1 MSAVMSDAES
11 KFFSSRGTEVDPS
24 LTAIPAEPPAGE
36 PAEPAPKPAE
46 VPRAAETPK
55 AAETPTEPPAKPAEP
70 AKAAEA
76 PKPAE
81 AAKPVEKPAEP
92 AKTPEGFVPQQALH
106 TERQKRQQLE
116 EQNRQ
121 LQAQIQQ
128 VQQWIQ
134 AQQQPQEQPP
144 NPAEDPYGA
153 LQYELQQ
160 GRKQLEQINQWR
172 EQQEQAQRQ
181 QRAMADLT
189 QRLTGSE
196 QVFRATHPDYDAA
209 AAYSLQQYDRL
220 LAASIP
226 DPIQRQQQVRIEAAN
241 ALMRAVQS
249 GQDPA
254 EFVYTFAQNMGY
266 TPPQPAAAIP
276 PAAPAALPAAATA
289 PSPAAVADVA
299 QTLERGMKQQAKSG
313 GGAGAGGEMTAEQL
327 AAINDPTAFN
337 EAWKKAFRK

>member
-11 KFFSSRGTEVDPS
+11 KFFSSRGTEVDAS
-24 LTAIPAEPPAGE
+24 LTAADPVPASPAESAPAPPAEKVPE
-36 PAEPAPKPAE
+36 PTASE
-46 VPRAAETPK
+46 PK
-55 AAETPTEPPAKPAEP
+55 AAEAPKDAPKAGEP

-81 AAKPVEKPAEP
+81 ATPPAKAEP
-92 AKTPEGFVPQQALH
+92 AKTPDGFVPQQALH

-134 AQQQPQEQPP
+134 AQQQAPEQPP

-153 LQYELQQ
+153 LQYELAQQ
-160 GRKQLEQINQWR
+160 RKQLEQANQWR
-172 EQQEQAQRQ
+172 EQQEQSQRQ
-181 QRAMADLT
+181 QRAMADLN
-189 QRLTGSE
+189 QRLMSSE
-196 QVFRATHPDYDAA
+196 HIFRATHPDYDAA
-209 AAYSLQQYDRL
+209 ADHALQQYDRL
-220 LAASIP
+220 LSASVP

-241 ALMRAVQS
+241 ALARAIQN

-254 EFVYTFAQNMGY
+254 EFIYTLARNMGY
-266 TPPQPAAAIP
+266 TPAAPAAVTPPAAVAPATVP
-276 PAAPAALPAAATA
+276 PAAP
-289 PSPAAVADVA
+289 PSTVSDVA
-299 QTLERGMKQQAKSG
+299 QTLERGLKQQAKSG
-313 GGAGAGGEMTAEQL
+313 GGASPGGEMTAEQL
-327 AAINDPTAFN
+327 AAINDPAAFN

>member
-11 KFFSSRGTEVDPS
+11 KFFSSRGTEVDAS
-24 LTAIPAEPPAGE
+24 LTAP
-36 PAEPAPKPAE
+36 EPAPAPPVDSAPAPTAE
-46 VPRAAETPK
+46 KVSQPTAAEPKTAEAPQAPK
-55 AAETPTEPPAKPAEP
+55 AVEP
-70 AKAAEA
+70 AKVAEA

-81 AAKPVEKPAEP
+81 ATPPAKAEP
-92 AKTPEGFVPQQALH
+92 AKTPDGFVPQQALH

-121 LQAQIQQ
+121 LQAQMQQ
-128 VQQWIQ
+128 FQQWFQ

-160 GRKQLEQINQWR
+160 QRKQFEQVNQWR

-181 QRAMADLT
+181 QRAIADLT
-189 QRLTGSE
+189 QRLTASE
-196 QVFRATHPDYDAA
+196 QVFRASKPDYDAA

-220 LAASIP
+220 LTASIP
-226 DPIQRQQQVRIEAAN
+226 DPVQRQQQVRIEAAN
-241 ALMRAVQS
+241 ALARAIQN

-254 EFVYTFAQNMGY
+254 EFVYSFAVNMGY
-266 TPPQPAAAIP
+266 VPAQASAPASPAATAV
-276 PAAPAALPAAATA
+276 AAPAVAAAPA
-289 PSPAAVADVA
+289 PAPEAVADIA

-313 GGAGAGGEMTAEQL
+313 GGAGAGGEMTLEQL

-337 EAWKKAFRK
+337 AGWKKAFGK